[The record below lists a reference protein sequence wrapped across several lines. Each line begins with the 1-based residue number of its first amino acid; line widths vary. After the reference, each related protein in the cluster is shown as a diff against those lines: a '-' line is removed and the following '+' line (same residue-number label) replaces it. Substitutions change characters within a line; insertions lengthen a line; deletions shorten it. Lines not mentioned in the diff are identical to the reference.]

1 MTQTGQEHSVALRHD
16 PPGIFR
22 RGRIAHSIK
31 AATKRKRPLEREAL
45 PLSSLSKYE
54 IVLEQRQQNAALV
67 TFWGLVSAQLVI
79 LGGNGLQLSTVRILV
94 VEDFE
99 KFRHFVVEML
109 GKRPELQ
116 VVGEASD
123 GLEALQKAAELR
135 PDLILLDISLPSL
148 NGIEVARQMRSLVP
162 ESKIIF
168 LARESS
174 SDVVQE
180 ALGLGARG
188 YVTKNM
194 VLADLFAAVETVLVG
209 MTFVSNL

>member
-31 AATKRKRPLEREAL
+31 AATKRKRPLELEAL
-45 PLSSLSKYE
+45 PLSSLSNVRNCPGATTTE
-54 IVLEQRQQNAALV
+54 RCASNVLG
-67 TFWGLVSAQLVI
+67 FSSAQLVI

-94 VEDFE
+94 VDDFE
-99 KFRHFVVEML
+99 KFRQFVVEML

-123 GLEALQKAAELR
+123 GLEALQKAVELR

-168 LARESS
+168 LTQESS

-180 ALGLGARG
+180 VLGLGARG

-194 VLADLFAAVETVLVG
+194 VLADLFAAVESVLLG
-209 MTFVSNL
+209 ITFVSNP